1 MRHSYSELYVMDA
14 QLQLA
19 TIFDYLTNVYNIK
32 IKDFLTILSISQN
45 LERLENGDPGL
56 ISGKSGVEIVDEYL
70 YFFGQ
75 KKKNYNPSLSKSR
88 EYWLGYYLAYYQWY
102 SGRRYFDIFRY
113 VSIDEMLDMYHPY
126 HEMDVMKFVEALDE
140 RIGQARGE
148 TKLKKYREYIGM
160 SQSELS
166 KSSGVSLRSI
176 QLYEQRKNDID
187 KAQGHTLYKLARA
200 LRVSIEDLLEDPGIQ
215 K

>member
-1 MRHSYSELYVMDA
+1 MSKSYSELYVGDA

-19 TIFDYLTNVYNIK
+19 AAFDYLNFLNIK
-32 IKDFLTILSISQN
+32 IIDFFTHLKLSGN
-45 LERLENGDPGL
+45 LELMENGNPSL
-56 ISGKSGVEIVDEYL
+56 LSGKSGVEIVDDYL
-70 YFFGQ
+70 HMFG
-75 KKKNYNPSLSKSR
+75 KKKKDYKPSLSKSR

-113 VSIDEMLDMYHPY
+113 VSIEEMLDMYHPY
-126 HEMDVMKFVEALDE
+126 HEMDIMKFVDELDC
-140 RIGQARGE
+140 RISSCPKSQ
-148 TKLKKYREYIGM
+148 TNLKKFRSIIGM
-160 SQSELS
+160 SQSELAE
-166 KSSGVSLRSI
+166 SSGVSLRSI

-200 LRVSIEDLLEDPGIQ
+200 LKVSIEDLLEDPGVN